1 MVDSFRIY
9 YANGSAFGS
18 EQGTW
23 EEAPLDG
30 VVLVA
35 VKSGERVEIH
45 TGTDHYAQLDD
56 ETIAPLD
63 ELGPT
68 MREYAKWIKHGV
80 WTSHSNFER
89 IRQRALEEF
98 KYQPGN

>member
-1 MVDSFRIY
+1 MSEDVQWRIF

-18 EQGTW
+18 EQGSW

-35 VKSGERVEIH
+35 VRRGDRVDYH
-45 TGTDHYAQLDD
+45 TGADQYAKLDE
-56 ETIAPLD
+56 ETVAPLD
-63 ELGPT
+63 DLGAT
-68 MREYAKWIKHGV
+68 VREYAKWIKHGV

-89 IRQRALEEF
+89 IRERALEEF
-98 KYQPGN
+98 KRQA